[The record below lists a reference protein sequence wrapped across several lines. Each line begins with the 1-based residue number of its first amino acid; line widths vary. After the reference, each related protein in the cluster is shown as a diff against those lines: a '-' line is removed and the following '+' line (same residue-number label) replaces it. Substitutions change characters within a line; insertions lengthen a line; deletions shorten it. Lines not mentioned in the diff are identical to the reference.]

1 LDDIGQT
8 REEEVRAVTNGTGT
22 PARPKITD
30 CGRCASIRKVVV
42 WGIRPP
48 DPPEMAETL
57 KFQAKV
63 FKYEMPYGLKIAPNP
78 RLKAVL

>member
-1 LDDIGQT
+1 MFRET
-8 REEEVRAVTNGTGT
+8 R
-22 PARPKITD
+22 KM
-30 CGRCASIRKVVV
+30 VV

-48 DPPEMAETL
+48 DPPDLAEMAETL

-78 RLKAVL
+78 RLKLYYKVLSAKY

>member
-1 LDDIGQT
+1 MH
-8 REEEVRAVTNGTGT
+8 RKMVVR
-22 PARPKITD
+22 
-30 CGRCASIRKVVV
+30 
-42 WGIRPP
+42 GIRLP

-78 RLKAVL
+78 RLKLYYKVLSAKY